1 LTEKEEKT
9 MTDRKELE
17 SEIQEELGRKQFSL
31 TNDELFGYVF
41 GSEERRDLTADL
53 LSAVLEESFGHSITG
68 ISFSPAEEFPIHSD
82 KDQFSRFAARCELGG
97 DEHIFV
103 ELQLVNFMESTK
115 MPLIC
120 CAMMLSAQPEYD
132 LHPVA
137 TVSLL
142 SYSLLD
148 EEDWRSDF
156 SVCRKSDG
164 RKLSDGMGIH
174 FLEVP
179 KFAKTGR
186 KPVSGMTKLER
197 WMEFF
202 ADRLS
207 DDEKKEL
214 AKLDPAVGR
223 AYAAAEDFFNDREN
237 CRRYIKREAELRAAL
252 AALRSSGCLS

>member
-1 LTEKEEKT
+1 MVEKEEKT

-17 SEIQEELGRKQFSL
+17 REIQEELWRKQYSL
-31 TNDELFGYVF
+31 MNDELFGYVF
-41 GSEERRDLTADL
+41 GSEDRMDLMAEL
-53 LSAVLEESFGHSITG
+53 LGAVLEDQFGHSITG
-68 ISFSPAEEFPIHSD
+68 ISFMPAEEFPVHSD

-120 CAMMLSAQPEYD
+120 CAMMLNAQPEYD

-137 TVSLL
+137 TVSIF
-142 SYSLLD
+142 SYSLPGD
-148 EEDWRSDF
+148 EDWRSDF
-156 SVCRKSDG
+156 SVRRKSDG

-179 KFAKTGR
+179 KFAKAER
-186 KPVSGMTKLER
+186 KPASGMTKLER

-252 AALRSSGCLS
+252 SALRSSGCLS